1 MGNKHD
7 KLKLKKND
15 IIPQETEDSTLNI
28 PAPVP
33 IPELNDV
40 DLEFLSQQTG
50 SSKAVIQNTFE
61 IFIKDNPDGKLSIT
75 EFIRIYN
82 ELRPEPPEFLVI
94 AKVYLN
100 SGMFF
105 TYLFVLK
112 DEISK
117 YVFKAFDSDN
127 NGTISFSEF
136 MVLLHFKSYL
146 NK

>member
-105 TYLFVLK
+105 YLF
-112 DEISK
+112 IC
-117 YVFKAFDSDN
+117 FK
-127 NGTISFSEF
+127 G
-136 MVLLHFKSYL
+136 
-146 NK
+146 